1 MRFLRVGTELKEG
14 NYVRNLG
21 RSVLSDSSKTLLT
34 TSMAARL
41 NAPFGA
47 RCFLTKPCRS
57 PKRCSST
64 SLNAPYGAL
73 CFLTLQARDRI
84 VGSHRRLNAP
94 FGARCFLT
102 HLY

>member
-47 RCFLTKPCRS
+47 RCFLT
-57 PKRCSST
+57 
-64 SLNAPYGAL
+64 
-73 CFLTLQARDRI
+73 
-84 VGSHRRLNAP
+84 HRRGDPGTGHGLRLNAP

-102 HLY
+102 GSYEAVRVRLDPVLMHRLALGAF